1 MKRWTLRGL
10 GCSTL
15 VAAILT
21 GSSLASASLTTSEKG
36 TIKDA
41 IAAAQPSQAA
51 RVRSLVAR
59 PDLTPEETEEA
70 LRGALEGVHYDEAR
84 SAFVRELAFGASSAA
99 SRPTL
104 TPPLVG
110 ALLARADR
118 VLAQRPFDAR
128 AGAEASFVYAEIAR
142 LTGGSRAIDPQLPRA
157 AADVC
162 AKKVAT
168 HVEKNARLLKLDQT
182 ISKESLRARSQ
193 LALAAWALAREGPT
207 ARVDFADAFGMTG
220 GRRALFVERGLL
232 VLDTGKADEARVAH
246 VRALVDR
253 VPLLREGAG
262 AVAFGD
268 PAPSLVSRLD
278 VVALPSDLE
287 SSAVLP
293 GPWGEEVEPGP
304 VDPVFAN
311 TALEL
316 ARWLTA
322 RALKNRVELRAAAQ
336 EDLRL
341 ADAPRPFGAVA
352 DATPEAAVAAAVHL
366 LLLDAPR
373 ALDWAL
379 ARSVAG
385 QPRSVALLS
394 DALGVLASFARPQAG
409 GLAIS
414 LGKPRPDASQE
425 GIAATEV
432 RLSPQGSV
440 TSMRLGGH
448 VFAFER
454 TGPGALGAITRDGA
468 AVTLAVLPAARAPLT
483 AEGPWAAGPLS
494 FARLRGTPGASATPG
509 PRLRMVAR
517 GTRGYDA
524 IAARAPADDFVLE
537 ADLSVTGGQG
547 GIGVRTTLARDALR
561 GARIVL
567 DAAGPYG
574 PRVALVSTDE
584 VGQEAY
590 MSAPVDA
597 PFTSPTH
604 VKVVVRGTK
613 IEAEVGGAKLWG
625 TLPETTARGGEV
637 VLWGKSGASVDTSA
651 LSIKPLTKPTA
662 RR

>member
-1 MKRWTLRGL
+1 MKPWTRRALAVCL
-10 GCSTL
+10 GSAL
-15 VAAILT
+15 LAHSGV
-21 GSSLASASLTTSEKG
+21 ASAALTTSEKG

-41 IAAAQPSQAA
+41 VAAAQPAQAA

-70 LRGALEGVHYDEAR
+70 LRGALEGVRYDEAR
-84 SAFVRELAFGASSAA
+84 SAFVRELAFGAASAA
-99 SRPTL
+99 SRPAL

-128 AGAEASFVYAEIAR
+128 AGAEVAFVYAEVAR
-142 LTGGSRAIDPQLPRA
+142 LTGGSRAIDPQIPRA

-162 AKKVAT
+162 AKKVAA

-182 ISKESLRARSQ
+182 ISKEILLGRSQ

-207 ARVDFADAFGMTG
+207 ARVDFADAFGMAG

-262 AVAFGD
+262 AIAFGD
-268 PAPSLVSRLD
+268 PAPALVSRLE

-287 SSAVLP
+287 SSVVLP

-304 VDPVFAN
+304 VDPLFAN

-322 RALKNRVELRAAAQ
+322 RALKNRSELRVVAQ
-336 EDLRL
+336 EDQRL

-352 DATPEAAVAAAVHL
+352 DATPEAAVAGAVHL

-385 QPRSVALLS
+385 QPRSAALLA

-409 GLAIS
+409 GLSIS

-425 GIAATEV
+425 GISATEV
-432 RLSPQGSV
+432 RLSPQGAV
-440 TSMRLGGH
+440 TAMRLAGH

-454 TGPGALGAITRDGA
+454 TATGALAGVTRDGA
-468 AVTLAVLPAARAPLT
+468 PLTLAALPSARAPLT
-483 AEGPWAAGPLS
+483 TEGPWSAGPLS
-494 FARLRGTPGASATPG
+494 FARLRGTPGAAATPG
-509 PRLRMVAR
+509 PRLRMVGR
-517 GTRGYDA
+517 GSRGYDA

-537 ADLSVTGGQG
+537 ADLSVTGGPG

-561 GARIVL
+561 GARVVL
-567 DAAGPYG
+567 DASGPYG

-584 VGQEAY
+584 NGHEAY

-604 VKVVVRGTK
+604 VKIVVRGTK
-613 IEAEVGGAKLWG
+613 VDAEVGGAKLWG

-637 VLWGKSGASVDTSA
+637 VLWGKSGASVDTSG
-651 LSIKPLTKPTA
+651 LTIKPLAKPPA